1 MNQALEIQ
9 NNQIIFDRAA
19 AVFKMQH
26 GSLTEDMI
34 DYLRK
39 LILKPS
45 WKIEAKYFRLN
56 RDNLGLSQ
64 NEVAESLN
72 ISVADLRK
80 LERSVDFAD
89 RDILASQLKNYLQLQ
104 IN

>member
-1 MNQALEIQ
+1 MNQALELQ

-19 AVFKMQH
+19 AVFKMQY

-39 LILKPS
+39 LILKSS
-45 WKIEAKYFRLN
+45 WKIEAKYFKRIRKN
-56 RDNLGLSQ
+56 NDLSQ
-64 NEVAESLN
+64 HEVAESLN

-89 RDILASQLKNYLQLQ
+89 RDILASQLKSYLQIHL
-104 IN
+104 N

>member
-1 MNQALEIQ
+1 MNQTLEIQ
-9 NNQIIFDRAA
+9 NNKIIFNRAKA
-19 AVFKMQH
+19 FKLKRF
-26 GSLTEDMI
+26 GFLNEDI
-34 DYLRK
+34 IKQLRNCF
-39 LILKPS
+39 LKS
-45 WKIEAKYFRLN
+45 TWKIEAKHFRLN
-56 RDNLGLSQ
+56 RENLGLSQ
-64 NEVAESLN
+64 HEVAESLN